1 MNLVTDSDPA
11 APPAVETRRRMHRM
25 IKTIIVASRPASARQ
40 TEMPTDPRSLLPLR
54 PVEYL
59 LLLAL
64 VEEEQHGYALAKE
77 IAERT
82 DGVVTLEPGNL
93 YRVIKRLSAD
103 KLVEAS
109 ERKSIAPNDDERRRY
124 YKLTSLG
131 QQVAALEGERLR
143 KLLASKPARE
153 LARIAGMRA

>member
-1 MNLVTDSDPA
+1 
-11 APPAVETRRRMHRM
+11 
-25 IKTIIVASRPASARQ
+25 
-40 TEMPTDPRSLLPLR
+40 MPTDPRSLLPLR
-54 PVEYL
+54 PVEFL

-64 VEEEQHGYALAKE
+64 VEAEQHGYALAKE

-93 YRVIKRLSAD
+93 YRVIKRLRD
-103 KLVEAS
+103 DNLVEAS
-109 ERKSIAPNDDERRRY
+109 TRKSDVAADDERRRY
-124 YKLTSLG
+124 YKLTKLG

-153 LARIAGMRA
+153 LARIAGSRA

>member
-1 MNLVTDSDPA
+1 
-11 APPAVETRRRMHRM
+11 
-25 IKTIIVASRPASARQ
+25 
-40 TEMPTDPRSLLPLR
+40 MPTDPRSLLPLR

-64 VEEEQHGYALAKE
+64 VEDEQHGYALSKE

-93 YRVIKRLSAD
+93 YRVLKRLSTD

-109 ERKSIAPNDDERRRY
+109 ERKIVGDDERRRY
-124 YKLTSLG
+124 YRLTKLG

-143 KLLASKPARE
+143 KLLSSKPARE
-153 LARIAGMRA
+153 LARIAGSRA

>member
-1 MNLVTDSDPA
+1 
-11 APPAVETRRRMHRM
+11 M
-25 IKTIIVASRPASARQ
+25 IKTIIVATCRSQPEKSP
-40 TEMPTDPRSLLPLR
+40 MPTDPRLLLPLR

-59 LLLAL
+59 TLLAL

-82 DGVVTLEPGNL
+82 DGLVSLEPGNL

-109 ERKSIAPNDDERRRY
+109 ERKSVAANDDERRRY
-124 YKLTSLG
+124 FKLTELG
-131 QQVAALEGERLR
+131 QHVAALEGERLR
-143 KLLASKPARE
+143 KLLTSKPARE
-153 LARIAGMRA
+153 LARIAASRA

>member
-1 MNLVTDSDPA
+1 
-11 APPAVETRRRMHRM
+11 M
-25 IKTIIVASRPASARQ
+25 IKTIIVAHSWIHPRNA
-40 TEMPTDPRSLLPLR
+40 TMPTDPRSLLPLR
-54 PVEYL
+54 PAEYL

-64 VEEEQHGYALAKE
+64 VGGEQHGYALAKE

-82 DGVVTLEPGNL
+82 DGVVSLKPGNL

-109 ERKSIAPNDDERRRY
+109 ERKPIASNDERRRY
-124 YKLTSLG
+124 YKLTEFG

-153 LARIAGMRA
+153 LARIAGSRA